1 MILLIQTGGSQLLG
15 PRIERCVKCSFLL
28 AAMAFLGGVPGLNR
42 ASCPWWKIR
51 ASSDHANNKRRRV
64 GGHASSFY
72 VVVSATCVANRANSL
87 QPHAV
92 VQLGIPTHTSEC
104 DSREVDIQ
112 AELLRHSFKMAVAML
127 KHELIAW
134 PLLRACG
141 ISASQLSNGTVY
153 SVPTAEDD
161 EWPAAI
167 ALYTADGRIRGAP
180 HAMTGELLEQLV
192 PRRFVFR
199 VERLT
204 PSNAKLVEQPKFKE
218 ALGRTLIQIQPMSSW
233 AALETLS
240 SMSLIASGAPR
251 FVDVRHLAP
260 IGVFRTALR
269 KWSYA
274 GLSDAYGCYEYRS
287 PGFCCPDMES
297 EFHPLPVA
305 CKLDILASAPFA
317 WFFVF

>member
-1 MILLIQTGGSQLLG
+1 LNANFQERAPKQIALRDCDDLLLQLL
-15 PRIERCVKCSFLL
+15 L
-28 AAMAFLGGVPGLNR
+28 
-42 ASCPWWKIR
+42 
-51 ASSDHANNKRRRV
+51 
-64 GGHASSFY
+64 
-72 VVVSATCVANRANSL
+72 
-87 QPHAV
+87 
-92 VQLGIPTHTSEC
+92 
-104 DSREVDIQ
+104 
-112 AELLRHSFKMAVAML
+112 
-127 KHELIAW
+127 
-134 PLLRACG
+134 
-141 ISASQLSNGTVY
+141 SQLSNGTVY

-167 ALYTADGRIRGAP
+167 ALYTADDGRIRGAP

-251 FVDVRHLAP
+251 FVDIRDLAP

-287 PGFCCPDMES
+287 DGFCCPDMES
-297 EFHPLPVA
+297 SSFHALPVA
-305 CKLDILASAPFA
+305 CKLDILASAPLA